1 MNTGTLVASLIMAA
15 VLVVAIAVLMQAM
28 MRGWRRRAERQAEL
42 IGTLP
47 ALPDAVGPPIIGA
60 TKGLYV
66 GSTLVP
72 NWNDR
77 IAVGDLGYRTKAVLT
92 RYPEGIMLQR
102 SGAHPIWI
110 PDESITAIRTERG
123 IAGKVIPGGR
133 SAATRGKSEPH
144 EGILAIRW
152 RLPSGTE
159 IDTGFRGDDRTE
171 YARWLGEE
179 VA

>member
-1 MNTGTLVASLIMAA
+1 MNTPTLVGSLIMAA
-15 VLVVAIAVLMQAM
+15 VLAVVIGLAVRAM
-28 MRGWRRRAERQAEL
+28 VRGWRHRAERQAVL

-47 ALPDAVGPPIIGA
+47 PMPDTVGPVVVPA

-66 GSTLVP
+66 GSTLAP
-72 NWNDR
+72 SWQDR

-102 SGAHPIWI
+102 SGVGPIWI
-110 PDESITAIRTERG
+110 PAESITAIRTERG
-123 IAGKVIPGGR
+123 LAGKVVVG
-133 SAATRGKSEPH
+133 

-152 RLPSGTE
+152 RLPSGAE
-159 IDTGFRGDDRTE
+159 IDTGFRGDDRRE
-171 YARWLGEE
+171 YARWLEE

>member
-1 MNTGTLVASLIMAA
+1 MNTGTLVGSLIMAA
-15 VLVVAIAVLMQAM
+15 VLAVLIAFIIQGML
-28 MRGWRRRAERQAEL
+28 RGWRRRAERQAEL

-47 ALPDAVGPPIIGA
+47 PMPDTVGPAIIPA

-77 IAVGDLGYRTKAVLT
+77 VAVGDLGFRHKAVLT

-102 SGAHPIWI
+102 TGASPIWI
-110 PDESITAIRTERG
+110 PEESITAIRTEQG
-123 IAGKVIPGGR
+123 VAGKVIPGGR
-133 SAATRGKSEPH
+133 GKAQPH

-159 IDTGFRGDDRTE
+159 IDTGFRADNRAA
-171 YARWLGEE
+171 YAPWLERGGAE
-179 VA
+179 V

>member
-1 MNTGTLVASLIMAA
+1 VNTGTLITSLIIAA
-15 VLVVAIAVLMQAM
+15 VVAVLIAFAIRQM
-28 MRGWRRRAERQAEL
+28 MRGWLHRAQRQTQL

-47 ALPDAVGPPIIGA
+47 PLPDTVGPALIPA

-66 GSTLVP
+66 GSTFAPSWL
-72 NWNDR
+72 DR
-77 IAVGDLGYRTKAVLT
+77 IAVGDLGYRAKAVMT

-102 SGAHPIWI
+102 TGAGPIWI
-110 PDESITAIRTERG
+110 PDDAITAIRTEKAL
-123 IAGKVIPGGR
+123 AGKVILGGR
-133 SAATRGKSEPH
+133 SAGDTAETH

-159 IDTGFRGDDRTE
+159 VDTGFRANDRRE
-171 YARWLGEE
+171 YSKWLQG